1 MGIAGPALRRWTV
14 AEYHRAADAGV
25 FAPDERLEL
34 IDGEIYWMSPQKG
47 PHLVATGLTRGVME
61 RLFSTGW
68 IVLVQAPLALGG
80 ASEPEP
86 DLAVVRGEW
95 RDFVAGPPTTAALV
109 IEVSDS
115 TLAFDQGP
123 KARLYARAGIADYWI
138 VNLPERVLEIRR
150 GPDPAREEY
159 RSVTRHG
166 GGEAVSPLADPTAS
180 VAVRDL
186 LP

>member
-1 MGIAGPALRRWTV
+1 V

-34 IDGEIYWMSPQKG
+34 IDGEIIRMSPQKG
-47 PHLVATGLTRGVME
+47 PHLVVTGLTRAVME
-61 RLFSTGW
+61 NLFSAGW
-68 IVLVQAPLALGG
+68 IVLVQAPLALGLE
-80 ASEPEP
+80 SEPEP

-95 RDFVAGPPTTAALV
+95 RDFVAGPPTTAELV

-115 TLAFDQGP
+115 TLPFDQGT
-123 KARLYARAGIADYWI
+123 KAKLYARAGIADYWI
-138 VNLPERVLEIRR
+138 VNLPQRVLEIRR
-150 GPDPAREEY
+150 RPDPAREEY
-159 RSVTRHG
+159 HSISRHG
-166 GGEAVSPLADPTAS
+166 SEETVSPLADSAAS